1 MCLLCRLVRR
11 PGPPKGWLAEPFTL
25 PSTSSAYNPG
35 AMTIYDRTLARFSRR
50 ELMKL
55 AWMLGAAAV
64 APPILTRRV
73 FAKPVFE
80 AFPFA
85 MGVASGDPLPDGVV
99 LWTRLA
105 PKPLEGGG
113 MPMASVEV
121 RSHQGESG
129 RSVLDG
135 Q

>member
-1 MCLLCRLVRR
+1 
-11 PGPPKGWLAEPFTL
+11 
-25 PSTSSAYNPG
+25 
-35 AMTIYDRTLARFSRR
+35 MTIYDRTLARFSRR

-73 FAKPVFE
+73 LAKPVFE
-80 AFPFA
+80 AFPFT
-85 MGVASGDPLPDGVV
+85 MGVASGDPVPDGVV

-121 RSHQGESG
+121 DWEIARDARFS
-129 RSVLDG
+129 
-135 Q
+135 